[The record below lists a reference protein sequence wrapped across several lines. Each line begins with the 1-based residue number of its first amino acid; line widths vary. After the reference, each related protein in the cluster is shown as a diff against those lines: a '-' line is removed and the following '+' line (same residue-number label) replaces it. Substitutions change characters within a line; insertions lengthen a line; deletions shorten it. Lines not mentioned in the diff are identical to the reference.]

1 MNHKSYKS
9 ITEVSKILNLKPHV
23 IRYWDSRLDGI
34 STRLGEKKR
43 RFFSISNIK
52 KLKSLK
58 DKLYNKGKPHH
69 SLDLADKLIAKKHT
83 SGKEDNSSMIITS
96 TNPAIEKL
104 EEISNNLKNILKK
117 D

>member
-58 DKLYNKGKPHH
+58 DKLYTKGKSHY
-69 SLDLADKLIAKKHT
+69 SLDLADKLISKRHT
-83 SGKEDNSSMIITS
+83 SDKEDNSKMIVNS
-96 TNPAIEKL
+96 SNPAIEKL

>member
-1 MNHKSYKS
+1 MATKMNHKSYKS

-58 DKLYNKGKPHH
+58 DKLY
-69 SLDLADKLIAKKHT
+69 T
-83 SGKEDNSSMIITS
+83 
-96 TNPAIEKL
+96 
-104 EEISNNLKNILKK
+104 
-117 D
+117 